1 MIKREDDWIEKA
13 RLRKVLGKREERKVM
28 SHIFVRSERIIEA
41 SPAEVFK
48 TLADYE
54 MKRPRMLP
62 PNYLDYTLERGGQG
76 NGTVIRYRLQAA
88 GRERPYEMHV
98 EETVKGQVLTERDK
112 GSTLVTRWCVLP
124 VAGGQKSKVSVE
136 SDWEGGHGVGG
147 FFERTFAP
155 LGLRQ
160 IYKDVL
166 IELAL
171 MVQPPTRNQALLSSY
186 EKRPATRLA
195 IYLAIAGSVLALALG
210 IKYLRERVE
219 AG

>member
-1 MIKREDDWIEKA
+1 
-13 RLRKVLGKREERKVM
+13 M

-41 SPAEVFK
+41 NPTEVFK

-62 PNYLDYTLERGGQG
+62 PNYLDYTLAQGGQG
-76 NGTVIRYRLQAA
+76 NGTVVRYRLQAA

-98 EETVKGQVLTERDK
+98 EETVRGQVLTERDQ

-136 SDWEGGHGVGG
+136 SDWEGGSGIGG

-166 IELAL
+166 VALAL
-171 MVQPPTRNQALLSSY
+171 MVQPPVHNQELLRSY

-195 IYLAIAGSVLALALG
+195 LYLVIAGSVLALVFGL
-210 IKYLRERVE
+210 KYLREQFE
-219 AG
+219 AD